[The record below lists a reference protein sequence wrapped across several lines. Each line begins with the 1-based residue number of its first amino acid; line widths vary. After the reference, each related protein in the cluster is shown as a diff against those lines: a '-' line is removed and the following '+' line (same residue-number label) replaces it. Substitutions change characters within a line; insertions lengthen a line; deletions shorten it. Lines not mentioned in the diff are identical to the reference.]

1 MANYVTSWKLPLPLV
16 LQKPEKFGDDKEV
29 QVTCID
35 FVTAVSRQNSFKGS
49 SSLSPP
55 LVLPFAL
62 EILEAYNLQ

>member
-49 SSLSPP
+49 RYI
-55 LVLPFAL
+55 VN
-62 EILEAYNLQ
+62 EICVRIEYTLKC